1 MIARRYD
8 YRQKYVS
15 PVDGEKLQ
23 EWEAG
28 PSRDKIRVRF
38 YAPSPQE
45 ARKIAVAR
53 MGLAATDGRI
63 FYLSRVSHDIGASA

>member
-8 YRQKYVS
+8 YRKQYVS
-15 PVDGEKLQ
+15 PAKKLQ

-28 PSRDKIRVRF
+28 PSRDKVSVTF
-38 YAPSPQE
+38 FASSPQE

>member
-8 YRQKYVS
+8 YRKKYVA
-15 PVDGEKLQ
+15 PAKKLQ

-38 YAPSPQE
+38 FAPSPQE

>member
-8 YRQKYVS
+8 YRQKYVA
-15 PVDGEKLQ
+15 PAKKLQ

-28 PSRDKIRVRF
+28 PSRDKIRVTF
-38 YAPSPQE
+38 FASSPQE
-45 ARKIAVAR
+45 AKKIAKAR
-53 MGLAATDGRI
+53 LGLAATDGRI

>member
-15 PVDGEKLQ
+15 PAKKLQ

-38 YAPSPQE
+38 FASSPQE

>member
-8 YRQKYVS
+8 HRQKYVS
-15 PVDGEKLQ
+15 PAKKLQ

-28 PSRDKIRVRF
+28 PSRDKIRMRF
-38 YAPSPQE
+38 FAPSPQE

-63 FYLSRVSHDIGASA
+63 FYLRKISHDIGASA

>member
-15 PVDGEKLQ
+15 PAKKLQ

-28 PSRDKIRVRF
+28 PSRDKIRVTF
-38 YAPSPQE
+38 FASSPQE
-45 ARKIAVAR
+45 AKKIAKAR
-53 MGLAATDGRI
+53 LGLAATDGRI

>member
-8 YRQKYVS
+8 YRQKYVA
-15 PVDGEKLQ
+15 PAKKLQ

-45 ARKIAVAR
+45 AKKIARAR

>member
-8 YRQKYVS
+8 YRQKYVA
-15 PVDGEKLQ
+15 PAKKLQ

-38 YAPSPQE
+38 FAPSPQE

>member
-8 YRQKYVS
+8 YRKQYVA
-15 PVDGEKLQ
+15 PAKKLQ

-28 PSRDKIRVRF
+28 PSRDKVRVRF
-38 YAPSPQE
+38 FAPSPQE